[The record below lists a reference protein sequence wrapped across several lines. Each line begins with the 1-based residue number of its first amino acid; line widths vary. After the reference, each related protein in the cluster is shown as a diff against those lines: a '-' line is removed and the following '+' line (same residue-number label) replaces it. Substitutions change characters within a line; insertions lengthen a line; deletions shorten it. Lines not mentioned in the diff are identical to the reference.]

1 MRFSWLVGVLA
12 VVLMASMADA
22 SVTGMTCAQ
31 DYDGALEYCTVN
43 PGTYTY
49 DSVTDYAMYIDEKVK
64 SGPSHVAGEITTNTE
79 QDPAVWVIKT
89 IENDTTTAWS
99 GYTFNV
105 FMDQPF
111 ALQTAF
117 VTPDNWSASATA
129 VGGPGT
135 YYDVHNHAW
144 NYKGVVTFVPNTPA
158 DKIAVG
164 SEGDFGA
171 KLSFSGSL
179 VYNYEVEQVPV
190 PEPATIALVVLGG
203 CGFLFA
209 RRARA

>member
-1 MRFSWLVGVLA
+1 MRFSWLVGALA

-22 SVTGMTCAQ
+22 SITNVTCDQ
-31 DYDGALEYCTVN
+31 DYDGALEYCLPQ

-49 DSVTDYAMYIDEKVK
+49 DGVTDYAMYINEKVK
-64 SGPSHVAGEITTNTE
+64 WGPSHIAGEVTTDTTL
-79 QDPAVWVIKT
+79 DPTAWVIKT
-89 IENDTTTAWS
+89 IENDTTFAWS

-105 FMDQPF
+105 FMAQPF
-111 ALQTAF
+111 TLQTAF
-117 VTPDNWSASATA
+117 VTPDNWQASATA
-129 VGGPGT
+129 VSGPGT

-144 NYKGVVTFVPNTPA
+144 NYKAVVTFVPNTPA
-158 DKIAVG
+158 DNIAIGG
-164 SEGDFGA
+164 SGDFGT

-179 VYNYEVEQVPV
+179 VYNYEIEQMPV
-190 PEPATIALVVLGG
+190 PEPATIALVLLGG